1 MKSQMAPDILLAI
14 VLVAAVGAVALRRRP
29 ELQAMPATRPAPAT
43 VRADMNRSRPAVTIG
58 TLDGTGHEMARPPAP
73 RGRPAI
79 TVEQTQHIFH
89 ELHPAGRNSLCAV
102 CDSQYEPG

>member
-1 MKSQMAPDILLAI
+1 MKSQMAPDIVLAI

-29 ELQAMPATRPAPAT
+29 ELQASPGTRPALAT
-43 VRADMNRSRPAVTIG
+43 VRADKNQARPAVSIG
-58 TLDGTGHEMARPPAP
+58 LLDGTGHELARPPAP

-89 ELHPAGRNSLCAV
+89 ELHAAGRNNLCAV
-102 CDSQYEPG
+102 CDSQYESG